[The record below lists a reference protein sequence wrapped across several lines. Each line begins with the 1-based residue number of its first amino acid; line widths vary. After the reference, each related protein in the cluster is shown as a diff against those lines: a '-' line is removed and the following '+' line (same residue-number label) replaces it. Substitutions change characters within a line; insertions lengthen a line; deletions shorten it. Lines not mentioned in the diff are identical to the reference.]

1 MKRIIQSMRVRN
13 VGEKQ
18 ARMLHPD
25 FFHGK
30 NVKDKATNE

>member
-1 MKRIIQSMRVRN
+1 MRVRN
-13 VGEKQ
+13 VEAKQAQ

-25 FFHGK
+25 YFYGK